1 MEIVIIESRAYQ
13 DLVSRIESIAA
24 YIQRQTQT
32 AMEKNED
39 HAERL
44 LTTREVIAR
53 LGVSNRTLQRIRN
66 EGRIRYVIIRGSCRY
81 PAREIER
88 IGNEG
93 IAGIPPVMQDQE
105 LSNSDLRTN
114 RKYSQR
120 HGNVR

>member
-39 HAERL
+39 HTERL

-53 LGVSNRTLQRIRN
+53 LGVSNRTLPQ
-66 EGRIRYVIIRGSCRY
+66 
-81 PAREIER
+81 
-88 IGNEG
+88 
-93 IAGIPPVMQDQE
+93 
-105 LSNSDLRTN
+105 
-114 RKYSQR
+114 
-120 HGNVR
+120 